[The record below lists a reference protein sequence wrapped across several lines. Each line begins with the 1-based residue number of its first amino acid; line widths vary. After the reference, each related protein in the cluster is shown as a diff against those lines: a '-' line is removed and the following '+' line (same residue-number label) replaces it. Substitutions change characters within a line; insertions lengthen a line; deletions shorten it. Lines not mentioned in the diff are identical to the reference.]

1 MIEEYKKDAEERM
14 NRAVEVLGQQFNR
27 IRTGRAHPSLLDDIR
42 VSYYGADTPL
52 NQPANINVEDGRTLT
67 VAPRETNIVPEIA
80 KASTTSELGR
90 NPSTAGGADATP
102 LPAPTGAT

>member
-52 NQPANINVEDGRTLT
+52 NQLANINVEDGRTLT
-67 VAPRETNIVPEIA
+67 VVPWEKNIVPER
-80 KASTTSELGR
+80 SEEHTSELQSRGHLVCR
-90 NPSTAGGADATP
+90 
-102 LPAPTGAT
+102 LLLEKKKKRYIK